1 MATYNDIINSSSLV
15 LVEFYANWCPH
26 CQRMMPVVEEVKG
39 ELKGRCNVFQFEI
52 DENRSLAEENNV
64 ESIPTFILYKNGE
77 EIWRKSGEMTL
88 CQLLGLIEENM

>member
-26 CQRMMPVVEEVKG
+26 CQRMMPVVEEVKV
-39 ELKGRCNVFQFEI
+39 ELNRRCNVFQFDI
-52 DENRSLAEENNV
+52 DENRSLREENNV
-64 ESIPTFILYKNGE
+64 ESIPTFILYKYGE

-88 CQLLGLIEENM
+88 RQLLGLIEENM